1 MPTQNEAAYRPTG
14 LLAVG
19 PRAGGAVCGTRRV
32 AWAEV
37 MGVVVVVVSS
47 SAAGRSERTAPPLV
61 DSVSS
66 ASSAEGGGEAVE
78 KRRREGGGRVGVRVW
93 RRARRCGGG
102 PLRGRTGTGTGTG
115 TVAAEVPAAAVARRV
130 RRVEVFILGLGE

>member
-37 MGVVVVVVSS
+37 MGVLVVVVSS
-47 SAAGRSERTAPPLV
+47 SAAGRRERTAPPLV

-66 ASSAEGGGEAVE
+66 SAEEEE
-78 KRRREGGGRVGVRVW
+78 KRRREEGGGRVGVRVC

-102 PLRGRTGTGTGTG
+102 ASRGRTGMG
-115 TVAAEVPAAAVARRV
+115 TVAAEVPVAAVARRV